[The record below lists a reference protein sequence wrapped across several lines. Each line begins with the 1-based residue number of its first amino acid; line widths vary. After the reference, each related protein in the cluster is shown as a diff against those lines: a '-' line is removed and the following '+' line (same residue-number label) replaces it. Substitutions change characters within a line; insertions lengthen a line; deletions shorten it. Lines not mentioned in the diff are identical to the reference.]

1 MLLDAFG
8 ANVDASLVRS
18 LPSLDLDDGM
28 SALHADAQNRATRIS
43 CAASPSNNCA
53 RQHPTPQPTVSP
65 TTAPTT
71 NEAGRFPATI
81 TTPQSPVT

>member
-28 SALHADAQNRATRIS
+28 SALHADAQNRPSRMAR
-43 CAASPSNNCA
+43 AASPSNNLHA
-53 RQHPTPQPTVSP
+53 PTPDAAADSEPDNSSDD
-65 TTAPTT
+65 
-71 NEAGRFPATI
+71 E
-81 TTPQSPVT
+81 